1 MKIRLLNLNDFDK
14 IKDLYKD
21 IKENTF
27 TLWDDDYPSDEL
39 IKYDID
45 RKGLYGIFEDDNLIA
60 ISFAGE
66 RCEDGEEN
74 FTWKENFKK
83 RGTFARIG
91 VSPKHQNQGIATKL
105 VDFILKKLKEDSFD
119 GVRIL
124 VGTNNQNA
132 IRLYDKFGFV
142 NCGQTERYGHEY
154 YLLEL
159 RLGLIKTI

>member
-1 MKIRLLNLNDFDK
+1 MKIRLLSLNDFDK

-74 FTWKENFKK
+74 FTWK
-83 RGTFARIG
+83 
-91 VSPKHQNQGIATKL
+91 
-105 VDFILKKLKEDSFD
+105 
-119 GVRIL
+119 
-124 VGTNNQNA
+124 
-132 IRLYDKFGFV
+132 
-142 NCGQTERYGHEY
+142 
-154 YLLEL
+154 
-159 RLGLIKTI
+159 